1 MQPGDRTTR
10 LSRSEGANRR
20 QGQRAQQ
27 VWRANTWTL
36 VTKMCKAIQE
46 DDQEA
51 GQMGSTTHEV
61 MQEDTLW
68 SWSHWRTS
76 PEAEQTSEPGREGW
90 TSPKVRQ
97 EASGEHRTPLRSGR
111 RLLA

>member
-10 LSRSEGANRR
+10 RSRSEGANRR

-27 VWRANTWTL
+27 VWRANAWTL

-61 MQEDTLW
+61 MQEDTKW
-68 SWSHWRTS
+68 SWSHWRTALKLS
-76 PEAEQTSEPGREGW
+76 
-90 TSPKVRQ
+90 RQ
-97 EASGEHRTPLRSGR
+97 VSLAGKAGPLQRSGR
-111 RLLA
+111 RPVVNTEPL